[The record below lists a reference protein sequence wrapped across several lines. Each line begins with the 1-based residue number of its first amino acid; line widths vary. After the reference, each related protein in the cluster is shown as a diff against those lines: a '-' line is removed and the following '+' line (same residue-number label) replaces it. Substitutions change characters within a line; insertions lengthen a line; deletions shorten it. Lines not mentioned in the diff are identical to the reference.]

1 MPDAKSSRHRQYL
14 ADIDSRI
21 LTTDRTYG
29 IQMTIGEIIGT
40 VTLSRSHPSLRGGRL
55 KLAVPL
61 SLENLQGVPRAV
73 RQEAM
78 VVYDEQGAGLGSHV
92 AISEGGE
99 AAQPFH
105 PRMVPLDAY
114 VAALLD
120 NIHLISHSSDTA
132 T

>member
-1 MPDAKSSRHRQYL
+1 
-14 ADIDSRI
+14 
-21 LTTDRTYG
+21 
-29 IQMTIGEIIGT
+29 MTIGEIIGT

-55 KLAVPL
+55 HLAVPL
-61 SLENLQGVPRAV
+61 SLENLQGAPGAN
-73 RQEAM
+73 RQEPI
-78 VVYDEQGAGLGSHV
+78 VVYDDLGAGLGSRV

-120 NIHLISHSSDTA
+120 NIHMA
-132 T
+132 R